1 MKVRKKRT
9 NIRLTKNW
17 VENHIKV
24 KYNGNSNP
32 YRKNSKDYNEYD
44 LQRDWWMNN
53 LDLNIIRD
61 YLGDLNHT
69 ISGLEFQNDLLLEF
83 KINQEDKEFQ

>member
-1 MKVRKKRT
+1 MK
-9 NIRLTKNW
+9 TK
-17 VENHIKV
+17 KV